1 MAVGLV
7 IGLMITAFANTTPLI
22 YEFICGHPLGFVA
35 GAMVVLAG
43 RFTSGGRLGRVPS
56 RYKKTRSA

>member
-22 YEFICGHPLGFVA
+22 YEFICEHPLGFVV

-43 RFTSGGRLGRVPS
+43 RFT
-56 RYKKTRSA
+56 